1 MPEPISLTRSP
12 QKATAFSR
20 AQPELEQPY
29 FEVPN
34 IPIYETHLV
43 RVGLFRC
50 HPEHPR
56 FEDSG
61 AIESNLLVFPRSS
74 VYIQHED
81 GERIVTGPNVV
92 MFYNRGQAYRRY
104 RISERGDHCEWFA
117 FDGDLV
123 VDALRPYDTQVE
135 ARPEHPFRLTHG
147 LSDPTCYLL
156 QRRVVEHLL
165 NKAQPD
171 ELFIEESLLWIL
183 ERTID
188 KAYRNLRQTGR
199 EWSIQRERVRA
210 LQAALTTRFQE
221 HLTLE
226 KLAAEFDYS
235 PYYLCRIFR
244 QHTGLAI
251 HQYLTQVRLRTALE
265 WISGN
270 ESNLTELAFLL
281 GFSSHSHFTLAFR
294 KAFGVPPTQI
304 QNIPFPPTQ
313 IN

>member
-1 MPEPISLTRSP
+1 MLESIPSTRTP
-12 QKATAFSR
+12 QKTNAFALAHR
-20 AQPELEQPY
+20 ELEKPY

-34 IPIYETHLV
+34 IPIYETRLI

-50 HPEHPR
+50 HPDHPR

-61 AIESNLLVFPRSS
+61 AIESHLLVFPRTS
-74 VYIQHED
+74 VYIQHEG
-81 GERIVTGPNVV
+81 GEKIVTGPNVV
-92 MFYNRGQAYRRY
+92 MFYNRGQVYRRY
-104 RISERGDHCEWFA
+104 VISERGDHCEWFA
-117 FDGDLV
+117 FDRDLV
-123 VDALRPYDTQVE
+123 LDALRPYDGKVE
-135 ARPEHPFRLTHG
+135 AHPEHPFHLTHG
-147 LSDPTCYLL
+147 LSDPACYLL

-165 NKAQPD
+165 SASQPD

-183 ERTID
+183 ERTIE
-188 KAYRNLRQTGR
+188 KAYRKPRQTR
-199 EWSIQRERVRA
+199 LEQVTQRERVRA

-226 KLAAEFDYS
+226 TLAAEFDYS

-244 QHTGLAI
+244 QHTGSTI

-265 WISGN
+265 LIPGN
-270 ESNLTELAFLL
+270 ENNLTDLAFQL

-304 QNIPFPPTQ
+304 QQVPFSPSQ
-313 IN
+313 VN